1 MIGIGLIKVDVCL
14 IALLKQCLHVIAKLK
29 EGKFGYFGK
38 VVEGVQ
44 MAIIE
49 WKVFKI
55 MALLNY
61 FGEFWCKLLDMDL
74 IEAEFVDFV
83 GFSMFSNS
91 VL

>member
-1 MIGIGLIKVDVCL
+1 MIGFGLIKVDVCL

-49 WKVFKI
+49 
-55 MALLNY
+55 
-61 FGEFWCKLLDMDL
+61 
-74 IEAEFVDFV
+74 
-83 GFSMFSNS
+83 
-91 VL
+91 